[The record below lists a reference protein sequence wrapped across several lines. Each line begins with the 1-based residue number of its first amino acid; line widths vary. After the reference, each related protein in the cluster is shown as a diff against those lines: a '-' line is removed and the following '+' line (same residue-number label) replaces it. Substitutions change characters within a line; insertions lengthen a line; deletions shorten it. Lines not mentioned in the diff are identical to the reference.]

1 MSGGNQG
8 VLTLSHTQY
17 QGNDA
22 IANYSVDMN
31 HTDTNGISLSNGDVV
46 GDRGIRTTRFTWY
59 DSAKRVT
66 TMANYGA
73 GDGTGDGLGDAGTL
87 KHSGYTTRP
96 TAEPDW
102 TEPHTHVINGHVLL
116 TKYGY
121 HPQTNRQDTVTGGLR
136 IEGGSVVT
144 NTTKLF
150 HDDAGR
156 VLFTVENWLSDYDP
170 TGADGVDS
178 VTVGENRTVGMSYN
192 GLNQETEKVA
202 YNNAEDDDGQQ
213 VTRCFYNDRV
223 NASWMTE
230 KIYPDSIDTVAGGDD
245 QVKYTYNVDGSLR
258 TMTDQ
263 RQVVH
268 TYSYNTRRQIILDAA
283 TSLGSVDEGVDN
295 NVQAIGR
302 KHDLRSRVSTVTSYA
317 GTTES
322 SEVRNQVQY
331 DYHATHGKLLN
342 IRQTH
347 NGTIAEVPPTEVPPT
362 TSYVYDTSVVD
373 DVYSN
378 GLRLDRTR
386 YPGVAGA
393 EDLNSYSGSNT
404 LFDRLNRPK
413 WTELRDGNLRS
424 GSHRHRLFYTNYT
437 GAGRI
442 IRSYSRAGGNVAA
455 GNIRYNTANVNDY
468 DSFDRFGRKIKDYWL
483 SLIHI

>member
-1 MSGGNQG
+1 MQ
-8 VLTLSHTQY
+8 
-17 QGNDA
+17 
-22 IANYSVDMN
+22 
-31 HTDTNGISLSNGDVV
+31 
-46 GDRGIRTTRFTWY
+46 
-59 DSAKRVT
+59 
-66 TMANYGA
+66 
-73 GDGTGDGLGDAGTL
+73 
-87 KHSGYTTRP
+87 
-96 TAEPDW
+96 
-102 TEPHTHVINGHVLL
+102 
-116 TKYGY
+116 KYGY
-121 HPQTNRQDTVTGGLR
+121 HPQTNRQDTITGGLR

-268 TYSYNTRRQIILDAA
+268 T
-283 TSLGSVDEGVDN
+283 
-295 NVQAIGR
+295 
-302 KHDLRSRVSTVTSYA
+302 
-317 GTTES
+317 
-322 SEVRNQVQY
+322 
-331 DYHATHGKLLN
+331 
-342 IRQTH
+342 
-347 NGTIAEVPPTEVPPT
+347 
-362 TSYVYDTSVVD
+362 
-373 DVYSN
+373 
-378 GLRLDRTR
+378 
-386 YPGVAGA
+386 
-393 EDLNSYSGSNT
+393 
-404 LFDRLNRPK
+404 
-413 WTELRDGNLRS
+413 
-424 GSHRHRLFYTNYT
+424 
-437 GAGRI
+437 
-442 IRSYSRAGGNVAA
+442 
-455 GNIRYNTANVNDY
+455 
-468 DSFDRFGRKIKDYWL
+468 L